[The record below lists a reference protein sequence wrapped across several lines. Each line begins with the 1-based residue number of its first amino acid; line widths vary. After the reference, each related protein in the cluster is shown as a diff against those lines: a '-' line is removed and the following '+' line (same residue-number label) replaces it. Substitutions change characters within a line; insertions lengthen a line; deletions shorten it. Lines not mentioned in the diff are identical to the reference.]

1 MFYTNVQPHGNFI
14 ALRGVDE
21 RGVPFKKKVHY
32 EPTLYVQ
39 SQKPKDPQWKTLDG
53 KRVAGVKW

>member
-14 ALRGVDE
+14 AIRGFDN
-21 RGVPFKKKVHY
+21 RGESFKTKIPY

-39 SQKPKDPQWKTLDG
+39 SQKPQNPHKLQLY
-53 KRVAGVKW
+53 